1 MVATAPSELTGSP
14 SCRQTCLYA
23 LASLLLFIGFVAA
36 VIACQRD
43 GSPCKTAGSTHA
55 NVSMAFAFFA
65 FLGAGRRPLAGTRLP
80 RALRSAAFGAVLGS
94 CRARSLTPWAPSLRM
109 GSVMA
114 HTVPRVRRAQG
125 DLKAARWRRHGRLAM
140 LAALLSL
147 ILQCVT

>member
-1 MVATAPSELTGSP
+1 LLLAAVIARAQHQRKASGNVVATAPSELTGSP

-65 FLGAGRRPLAGTRLP
+65 FLELLASAWLAWSAHSSGGGA
-80 RALRSAAFGAVLGS
+80 AAYSSEGGYA
-94 CRARSLTPWAPSLRM
+94 
-109 GSVMA
+109 
-114 HTVPRVRRAQG
+114 
-125 DLKAARWRRHGRLAM
+125 
-140 LAALLSL
+140 
-147 ILQCVT
+147 